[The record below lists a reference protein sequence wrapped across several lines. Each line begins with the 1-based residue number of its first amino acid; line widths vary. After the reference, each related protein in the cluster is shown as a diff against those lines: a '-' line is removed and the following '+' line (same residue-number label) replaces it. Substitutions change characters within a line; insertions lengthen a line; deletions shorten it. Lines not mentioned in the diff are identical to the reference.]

1 MFCGYWSGE
10 GGEYMPVEW
19 EYEREGYDVD
29 RTPYGT
35 LAAKQVIA
43 AAPALA

>member
-10 GGEYMPVEW
+10 GGETMPVEW
-19 EYEREGYDVD
+19 EYKGYDVD

-35 LAAKQVIA
+35 LAAKQAIA
-43 AAPALA
+43 AAPALALA